1 MILSGKEI
9 QEKLGNEI
17 IIEPFAINQLNPNSY
32 NLSLHNELMVYTD
45 PILDMKSEN
54 KTEKI
59 IIPQTGLLLQ
69 PQRLY
74 LARTQEWTSTDYYV
88 PMIEG
93 RSSIAR
99 LGLFIHA
106 SAGFGNIG
114 SSGYWTLE
122 LVATQSL
129 RIYPGIQICQI
140 YFQELQGRF
149 DMYSKKYKASNDI
162 QPSYLYKE
170 LQDK

>member
-1 MILSGKEI
+1 M
-9 QEKLGNEI
+9 
-17 IIEPFAINQLNPNSY
+17 
-32 NLSLHNELMVYTD
+32 
-45 PILDMKSEN
+45 
-54 KTEKI
+54 
-59 IIPQTGLLLQ
+59 LQ

-74 LARTQEWTSTDYYV
+74 LARTREYTSTNYYV
-88 PMIEG
+88 PIIEG

-99 LGLFIHA
+99 LGLFIHI
-106 SAGFGNIG
+106 SSGFGNIG

-122 LVATQSL
+122 LVATQPL

-140 YFQELQGRF
+140 YFQEIQGSF
-149 DMYSKKYKASNDI
+149 DPYSKKYKASNDI